1 MTQQGQTALTTMQAN
16 PGQMAQSGTNTITTM
31 QAPLGTMALQGNGQT
46 ISMQANGMPIH
57 TPHSGT
63 ERCC

>member
-1 MTQQGQTALTTMQAN
+1 MAQQGQTTLTTMQA
-16 PGQMAQSGTNTITTM
+16 PLGQMAQSGTNTITTM

-63 ERCC
+63 DHHS

>member
-31 QAPLGTMALQGNGQT
+31 QAPLGTMALGNGQT
-46 ISMQANGMPIH
+46 ISMQANGMPLH

-63 ERCC
+63 EHVC